1 MALIKC
7 KECGHD
13 ISDKATT
20 CPKCGCPIDNQSNG
34 LNVNIHKQNGSGRK
48 WIIAVLSII
57 VLIAAV
63 AIAFYVFSSENSN
76 NDSEMMAPQI
86 TADADGFIVLEQC
99 PTQYPS
105 IRIALEGEGC
115 IQKAKVYK
123 NDMLLQN
130 LEGEEEYDVLA
141 TDIVDINDPKNVHFV
156 DINFDGYVDI
166 FIGPSMSRTKSS
178 VFLWNPTLGSFQQAA
193 KDEMLQNI
201 ILEPSTKSLYEG
213 GSGSWCSCAFSKCK
227 WVYYSIE
234 ELETLE
240 IVSDASQYED
250 YNVTHEYTVKAKEG
264 EIVSET
270 DNISELPE
278 RWRAVYEIYEKKYM
292 ETIE

>member
-7 KECGHD
+7 KECGHEV
-13 ISDKATT
+13 SDKAST
-20 CPKCGCPIDNQSNG
+20 CPKCGCPIDNQSNS
-34 LNVNIHKQNGSGRK
+34 LNVNNKRNGSGRK

-57 VLIAAV
+57 VPIAAV
-63 AIAFYVFSSENSN
+63 AIAFYVFSSEASN
-76 NDSEMMAPQI
+76 DDSEMMAPQI
-86 TADADGFIVLEQC
+86 TVEADGFIMLDQC
-99 PTQYPS
+99 PTQYS
-105 IRIALEGEGC
+105 TIRIALEGDGC
-115 IQKAKVYK
+115 ILKAKVYK
-123 NDMLLQN
+123 NDMLLQI
-130 LEGEEEYDVLA
+130 LEGEDEYDTLA

-178 VFLWNPTLGSFQQAA
+178 VFLWNPTSGSFQQAA

-213 GSGSWCSCAFSKCK
+213 GDGSWCYSGFSRYK
-227 WVYYSIE
+227 WYSYSIE

-240 IVSDASQYED
+240 VVSDASQYED
-250 YNVTHEYTVKAKEG
+250 YNVTHEYTVKTKEG

-278 RWRAVYEIYEKKYM
+278 KWRAVYEIYMDRLK
-292 ETIE
+292 

>member
-1 MALIKC
+1 MALIEC
-7 KECGHD
+7 SECGQMV
-13 ISDKATT
+13 SENAKW

-34 LNVNIHKQNGSGRK
+34 FKVNNKKNGSGRK
-48 WIIAVLSII
+48 WIVAVLSII

-63 AIAFYVFSSENSN
+63 AIAFYAFSSENSN
-76 NDSEMMAPQI
+76 NDLEMMAPQI
-86 TADADGFIVLEQC
+86 TADADGFIVLDQC

-105 IRIALEGEGC
+105 IRIALEGEGS
-115 IQKAKVYK
+115 ILKAKVYK
-123 NDMLLQN
+123 NDMLLQI
-130 LEGEEEYDVLA
+130 LEGEEEYDALA
-141 TDIVDINDPKNVHFV
+141 TDIIDINDPKNVHFM

-178 VFLWNPTLGSFQQAA
+178 VFLWNPTSESFQQVA

-201 ILEPSTKSLYEG
+201 ILEPSSKSFYQG
-213 GSGSWCSCAFSKCK
+213 GSGWRSIGFSRYK
-227 WVYYSIE
+227 WAYYSIE

-250 YNVTHEYTVKAKEG
+250 YNVTHEYTVKTKEG
-264 EIVSET
+264 KIVSET

-278 RWRAVYEIYEKKYM
+278 KWRAVYERYKEIYM
-292 ETIE
+292 ETTD

>member
-7 KECGHD
+7 KECGHEV
-13 ISDKATT
+13 SDKSST
-20 CPKCGCPIDNQSNG
+20 CPKCGCPIDNQSNS
-34 LNVNIHKQNGSGRK
+34 LNVNNKRNGSGRK
-48 WIIAVLSII
+48 WTIAVLSII

-63 AIAFYVFSSENSN
+63 AIVFYVFSSENSN
-76 NDSEMMAPQI
+76 NDLEMMAPQI
-86 TADADGFIVLEQC
+86 TADADGFIVLDQC

-105 IRIALEGEGC
+105 IRIALEGEGS
-115 IQKAKVYK
+115 ILKAKVYK
-123 NDMLLQN
+123 NDMLLQI
-130 LEGEEEYDVLA
+130 LEGEEEYDALA
-141 TDIVDINDPKNVHFV
+141 TDIIDINDPKNVHFM

-166 FIGPSMSRTKSS
+166 FIGTSMSRTKSS
-178 VFLWNPTLGSFQQAA
+178 VFLWNPTSGSFQQVA

-201 ILEPSTKSLYEG
+201 ILEPSSKSFYEG
-213 GSGSWCSCAFSKCK
+213 GSSSWCLTGFSRYK
-227 WVYYSIE
+227 WAYYFIE

-250 YNVTHEYTVKAKEG
+250 YNVTHEYTVKTEEG

-278 RWRAVYEIYEKKYM
+278 KWRAVYEIYM
-292 ETIE
+292 ETRD

>member
-7 KECGHD
+7 KECGHEV
-13 ISDKATT
+13 SDKAST
-20 CPKCGCPIDNQSNG
+20 CPKCGCPIDNQSNS
-34 LNVNIHKQNGSGRK
+34 LNVNNKRSGSGRK
-48 WIIAVLSII
+48 WTIAVLSII

-63 AIAFYVFSSENSN
+63 VIAFYVFSSEDSN
-76 NDSEMMAPQI
+76 NDSELMAPQI
-86 TADADGFIVLEQC
+86 TADADGFIVLDQC

-105 IRIALEGEGC
+105 IRIALEGEGS
-115 IQKAKVYK
+115 ILKAKVYK
-123 NDMLLQN
+123 NDMLLQI
-130 LEGEEEYDVLA
+130 LEGEEEYDALA
-141 TDIVDINDPKNVHFV
+141 TDIIDINDPKNVHFL

-178 VFLWNPTLGSFQQAA
+178 VFLWNPTSGSFQQVA

-201 ILEPSTKSLYEG
+201 ILEPSSKSFYQG
-213 GSGSWCSCAFSKCK
+213 GSGSWCFEGFSRYK
-227 WVYYSIE
+227 WVYYSIN

-250 YNVTHEYTVKAKEG
+250 YNVTHEYTVKTKEG
-264 EIVSET
+264 KIVSET

-278 RWRAVYEIYEKKYM
+278 KWRAVYERYM
-292 ETIE
+292 ETTD

>member
-7 KECGHD
+7 SECGQMV
-13 ISDKATT
+13 SENAKS

-34 LNVNIHKQNGSGRK
+34 FKVNNKKDGSGRK
-48 WIIAVLSII
+48 GIVAVLSII

-63 AIAFYVFSSENSN
+63 AIVFYVFSSEASN

-86 TADADGFIVLEQC
+86 AVEADGFIVLDQC
-99 PTQYPS
+99 PTQYPT
-105 IRIALEGEGC
+105 IRIALEGEGS
-115 IQKAKVYK
+115 ILKAKVYK
-123 NDMLLQN
+123 NDMLLQI
-130 LEGEEEYDVLA
+130 LEGEEEYDELA
-141 TDIVDINDPKNVHFV
+141 TDIIDINDPKNVHFM

-166 FIGPSMSRTKSS
+166 FIGSSMSRTKSS
-178 VFLWNPTLGSFQQAA
+178 VFLWNPTSGSFQQVA

-201 ILEPSTKSLYEG
+201 ILEPSSKSFYEG
-213 GSGSWCSCAFSKCK
+213 GSGSWCFKAFSRYK
-227 WVYYSIE
+227 WAYYSIE

-250 YNVTHEYTVKAKEG
+250 YNVTHEYTVKTKEG

-270 DNISELPE
+270 DNISELSE
-278 RWRAVYEIYEKKYM
+278 KWRAVYERYKEINM
-292 ETIE
+292 ETTD

>member
-1 MALIKC
+1 MALIEC
-7 KECGHD
+7 SECGQMV
-13 ISDKATT
+13 SENAKW
-20 CPKCGCPIDNQSNG
+20 CPKCGCPVDNQPNDFK
-34 LNVNIHKQNGSGRK
+34 VNNKRSGSGRK
-48 WIIAVLSII
+48 WTIAVLSII

-76 NDSEMMAPQI
+76 NDLEMIAPQI
-86 TADADGFIVLEQC
+86 TADADGFIVLDQC

-105 IRIALEGEGC
+105 IRIALEGEGS
-115 IQKAKVYK
+115 ILKAKVYK
-123 NDMLLQN
+123 NYMLLQI
-130 LEGEEEYDVLA
+130 LEGEEEYDALA
-141 TDIVDINDPKNVHFV
+141 TDIIDINDPKNVHFM

-178 VFLWNPTLGSFQQAA
+178 VFLWNPTSGSFQQVA

-201 ILEPSTKSLYEG
+201 ILEPSSKSFYQG
-213 GSGSWCSCAFSKCK
+213 GSGSWCFEGFSRYK
-227 WVYYSIE
+227 WTYYSIE

-250 YNVTHEYTVKAKEG
+250 YNVTHEYTVKTKEG
-264 EIVSET
+264 KIVSET

-278 RWRAVYEIYEKKYM
+278 KWRAVYERYKEIYM
-292 ETIE
+292 ETTD